1 MKSQRFILIALLIAS
16 LANQVTS
23 FEAEEDEYED
33 DEYEDDDQD
42 EWEPFEDSVDMQMED
57 YDLVDEEDFED
68 DDYFEEKYQ
77 GSEMADYRTHVS
89 FTHSTVTKCDYSGIQ
104 KFQ

>member
-1 MKSQRFILIALLIAS
+1 
-16 LANQVTS
+16 
-23 FEAEEDEYED
+23 
-33 DEYEDDDQD
+33 
-42 EWEPFEDSVDMQMED
+42 MED

-89 FTHSTVTKCDYSGIQ
+89 FTHSKVTKCDYSGIQ
-104 KFQ
+104 KFQWSSFPKENRWYIITKRR